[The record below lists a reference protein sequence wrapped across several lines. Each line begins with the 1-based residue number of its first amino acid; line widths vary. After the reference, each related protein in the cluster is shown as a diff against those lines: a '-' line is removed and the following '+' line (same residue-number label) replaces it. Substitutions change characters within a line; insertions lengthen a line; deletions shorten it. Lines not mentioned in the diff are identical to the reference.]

1 MFLVTINIAV
11 KRSFSS
17 HPYSLK
23 VFSAIL
29 MNYSELICEIV
40 FHAESE
46 ELKMQTNENLRLN
59 LSAVRDPYSSFH
71 SHGRK

>member
-1 MFLVTINIAV
+1 M
-11 KRSFSS
+11 
-17 HPYSLK
+17 K

-29 MNYSELICEIV
+29 MNYTELNCEIV